1 MERRLREVHLWWDG
15 VQRMTRSRCAGGCAV
30 AVALMCALVVWL
42 NFAWAYERER
52 AASADGEW
60 IATAYIDGAPLT
72 AENERVHIWRW
83 WQPHFRWLGCQVLEA
98 KNESP
103 TRLIWE
109 GLRLRVQHGFR
120 AQEVVTVRD
129 RCGPVSVSIE
139 RKFRP
144 YS

>member
-1 MERRLREVHLWWDG
+1 
-15 VQRMTRSRCAGGCAV
+15 MTRRGYAGGCAT
-30 AVALMCALVVWL
+30 AVILLFGVGVWL
-42 NFAWAYERER
+42 NFAVAYQRER
-52 AASADGEW
+52 AVSADGEW
-60 IATAYIDGAPLT
+60 VATAYIDGAPLT

-103 TRLIWE
+103 TRLIWQ
-109 GLRLRVQHGFR
+109 GGQLRIQHGFR
-120 AQEVVTVRD
+120 PYELLAVRD

-139 RKFRP
+139 RKFKP